1 MKILKYR
8 IDKVTSHYP
17 NGGEVTLY
25 YVKYLKYGWF
35 FNRWKYLMQGTRD
48 GSEQR
53 RPYNSVYDAVQAI
66 KSHKIYQGQAQVT
79 TEELEENGESMFHGW

>member
-17 NGGEVTLY
+17 NGGEITLY

-35 FNRWKYLMQGTRD
+35 FQSLEVSDAG
-48 GSEQR
+48 
-53 RPYNSVYDAVQAI
+53 NS
-66 KSHKIYQGQAQVT
+66 GR
-79 TEELEENGESMFHGW
+79 F